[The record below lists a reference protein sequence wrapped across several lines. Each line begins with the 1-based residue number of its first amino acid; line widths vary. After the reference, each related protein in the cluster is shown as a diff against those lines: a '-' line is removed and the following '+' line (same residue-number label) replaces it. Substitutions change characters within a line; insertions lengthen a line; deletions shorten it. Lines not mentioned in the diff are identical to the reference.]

1 MSVDLTKY
9 TELKDKEAVEILKTE
24 NSSAFSYSKYDE
36 STGEKLSNEVI
47 GFEVQELEDR
57 KKELQDQITEIDA
70 FLTEYNAIVVK

>member
-24 NSSAFSYSKYDE
+24 NSSALSYSKYDE
-36 STGEKLSNEVI
+36 STGEKLSNEVV
-47 GFEVQELEDR
+47 GFEAQGLEDR